1 MNYVTKRDDWTK
13 EARKIMGRDNVNIYW
28 NREYKYVSV
37 IENGD
42 EKYSIE
48 RWNEFG
54 KNKLRHYAFLVRN
67 GLHKIGLQQYK
78 KILEKQEYEKQYQLD
93 DFERD
98 TTNDAMDYGY
108 RSKVHFPQS

>member
-78 KILEKQEYEKQYQLD
+78 KVKEAEEYDRKRNYE

-98 TTNDAMDYGY
+98 TVDDAMKYGW
-108 RSKVHFPQS
+108 RDRKHFVR